1 MAEWAELGLHPA
13 CSLGRCVVRLLAYSP
28 VSPSAPCSALK
39 NAHEYSYPVAPLRRS
54 TAEFGPVRGG
64 GVGACAFVACAATY
78 LVLIWCM
85 IYLLAYAAG
94 QNVAKFTMMDTK
106 YSEKCYMGVKTV
118 IFWWYCDKILT
129 IL

>member
-1 MAEWAELGLHPA
+1 MLYGWIWACEGGAYGCL
-13 CSLGRCVVRLLAYSP
+13 CICRL
-28 VSPSAPCSALK
+28 
-39 NAHEYSYPVAPLRRS
+39 
-54 TAEFGPVRGG
+54 
-64 GVGACAFVACAATY
+64 AATF

-118 IFWWYCDKILT
+118 IFWWFCDKILT

>member
-1 MAEWAELGLHPA
+1 MPT
-13 CSLGRCVVRLLAYSP
+13 SIV
-28 VSPSAPCSALK
+28 
-39 NAHEYSYPVAPLRRS
+39 NPVAPLRRS
-54 TAEFGPVRGG
+54 TAEFGPVRG
-64 GVGACAFVACAATY
+64 VHMGACAFVACAATF

-118 IFWWYCDKILT
+118 IFWWFCDKILT